1 MDGNFSSLP
10 CNHCAAQLD
19 DNSLGVLQL
28 VPGVEGRPL
37 VQVVELHQGGGQ
49 GDALVEVPLLHV
61 GHSGLRPPAKGQF
74 RGILFLSLYLLEEI
88 HRLCSK
94 FFGGSLA
101 SKV

>member
-1 MDGNFSSLP
+1 MEIFLPLP

-49 GDALVEVPLLHV
+49 GDALVEVSLLHV
-61 GHSGLRPPAKGQF
+61 GYSRLRPPAKN
-74 RGILFLSLYLLEEI
+74 RGIIAVSLSLSFYLVVRDPPEI
-88 HRLCSK
+88 QRLCSR
-94 FFGGSLA
+94 
-101 SKV
+101 V